1 MMKITIEYSNKIYN
15 FEHGYETYIFC
26 AAVNNEFDKT
36 HPDELK
42 DFIFL
47 VGECYLKDSNQ
58 TPLGALSDYIAENWD
73 KIKHLSRY
81 DILEKFYDQ
90 LDYTLFNVAELSPLS
105 SSVSTTAIC
114 PFSQVLCLRISTKSP
129 SSIPAFIIDSPLAT
143 NKKYSPLPK

>member
-58 TPLGALSDYIAENWD
+58 TPLGALSDYMAENWN
-73 KIKHLSRY
+73 KIKNLSRY
-81 DILEKFYDQ
+81 DILEKFYEQ
-90 LDYTLFNVAELSPLS
+90 LN
-105 SSVSTTAIC
+105 
-114 PFSQVLCLRISTKSP
+114 
-129 SSIPAFIIDSPLAT
+129 
-143 NKKYSPLPK
+143 

>member
-58 TPLGALSDYIAENWD
+58 TPLGALSSIIPA
-73 KIKHLSRY
+73 
-81 DILEKFYDQ
+81 
-90 LDYTLFNVAELSPLS
+90 LF
-105 SSVSTTAIC
+105 T
-114 PFSQVLCLRISTKSP
+114 RISR
-129 SSIPAFIIDSPLAT
+129 
-143 NKKYSPLPK
+143 

>member
-81 DILEKFYDQ
+81 DIDGCRLVRNNRDKSQKYRHNILCINSFAASR
-90 LDYTLFNVAELSPLS
+90 LCSPYFVGFQINDNDFLHPTTS
-105 SSVSTTAIC
+105 SWERL
-114 PFSQVLCLRISTKSP
+114 QE
-129 SSIPAFIIDSPLAT
+129 
-143 NKKYSPLPK
+143 

>member
-1 MMKITIEYSNKIYN
+1 MKLTLTNIKKMKTNSTPLQKRVINYIVDEWSNYDDKKHIFTDVLYHGCVRCDMMKITIEYSNKIYN

-58 TPLGALSDYIAENWD
+58 TPLGALSDYMAENWD

-90 LDYTLFNVAELSPLS
+90 LD
-105 SSVSTTAIC
+105 
-114 PFSQVLCLRISTKSP
+114 
-129 SSIPAFIIDSPLAT
+129 
-143 NKKYSPLPK
+143 